1 MTTEKRGGRTCCLS
15 LVPVAEVGG
24 SGRREAGDG
33 MPEDMETGE
42 GQMATDGWDSGER
55 SSLSDDGR
63 RKRVLRCRTER
74 ERLESVLLARN
85 GVMAIGQEN
94 AGEKKVAGG
103 ECQTTIQRQKPGQ
116 RRGNARKSEKME
128 RPRRRAGI
136 LYNPHAASGN
146 SSYVPETRDKK
157 NIYKKKHSREI
168 QDRRPFT
175 LTSFITSVPV

>member
-33 MPEDMETGE
+33 MPEGMETGE

-94 AGEKKVAGG
+94 AGEKEGG
-103 ECQTTIQRQKPGQ
+103 GWRMSDD
-116 RRGNARKSEKME
+116 N
-128 RPRRRAGI
+128 
-136 LYNPHAASGN
+136 
-146 SSYVPETRDKK
+146 PETETRAKTREREKK
-157 NIYKKKHSREI
+157 RKNGK
-168 QDRRPFT
+168 
-175 LTSFITSVPV
+175 TS